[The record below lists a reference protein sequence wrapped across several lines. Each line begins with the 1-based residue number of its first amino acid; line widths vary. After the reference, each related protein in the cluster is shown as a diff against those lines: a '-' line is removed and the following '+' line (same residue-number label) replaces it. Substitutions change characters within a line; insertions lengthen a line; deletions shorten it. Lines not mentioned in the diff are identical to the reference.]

1 MGSSE
6 WEVLFHLQ
14 LEFSHSTNIY
24 VCNFSRVSKSMN
36 TMQVHTSHYVVA
48 ESELMCGWFLPQH
61 CS

>member
-14 LEFSHSTNIY
+14 LEFSHSANIY

-48 ESELMCGWFLPQH
+48 ESELMCA
-61 CS
+61 